1 LEKESTADIN
11 LRFKQAVDLTPFLLA
26 ENQTDILKSRR
37 EDMKKIW
44 RKPFDLE
51 QKATARS
58 QISIDKERCK
68 GCGYCVE
75 YCPREVLEQTKELS
89 PKGYL
94 LVAVKDESK
103 CVACGFC
110 EAICPEFAIKV
121 TTPQKAEQT
130 AKP

>member
-1 LEKESTADIN
+1 
-11 LRFKQAVDLTPFLLA
+11 
-26 ENQTDILKSRR
+26 
-37 EDMKKIW
+37 MKKIW

-51 QKATARS
+51 QKATARG

-110 EAICPEFAIKV
+110 EAICPEFALKV